1 MKMLILSLT
10 MLIGSASLAMDH
22 AAHASHDK
30 PSTHGMAV
38 VGHHKVYL
46 SHLPMFH
53 TPHDYQV
60 IMEVEFDSPSK
71 AVYDQ
76 SVGTASELYTIEPET
91 FVLPNMTKAG
101 NSFQATLYKGHFER
115 GGTSIAENVTIK
127 IVKVLYFKKF
137 QPGET
142 QPAQASYI
150 LFGNQ
155 NEQFMAHIITAKPD
169 FDQILTV
176 KVDSALATEID
187 TAGSLLVT
195 LADLKNDEPV
205 LAPAALQAI
214 TTKDSKTVNLE
225 TESEIYL
232 EKGDLSF

>member
-1 MKMLILSLT
+1 ME
-10 MLIGSASLAMDH
+10 
-22 AAHASHDK
+22 HASHASQDK

-60 IMEVEFDSPSK
+60 ILEVEFDSTSK
-71 AVYDQ
+71 AIYDQ

-115 GGTSIAENVTIK
+115 GGVPVAENVTIK

-142 QPAQASYI
+142 QLAQASYI
-150 LFGNQ
+150 LFGNE
-155 NEQFMAHIITAKPD
+155 NEQFIAHIITAKPD

-176 KVDSALATEID
+176 KVDSAIAAEID
-187 TAGSLLVT
+187 TVGSLLVT
-195 LADLKNDEPV
+195 LDDLKNEEPV
-205 LAPAALQAI
+205 LAPAALQAV
-214 TTKDSKTVNLE
+214 TTKDSKTINLE